1 MRQFSPKNFVH
12 RGTVLAEAFL
22 LPASLLAPE
31 EMRRRVLAWWRP
43 STQIFRLEGDL
54 IIRLP
59 DPVSINAR
67 RASGLPFVRYSKLV
81 SAFPLEEKD
90 LPQFDKAGECFVFLL
105 GGEIKIVRPQDL
117 RLEEIEGWFDVSD
130 LQIIETETLGEVI
143 AAPVVLKKLS
153 EDDLDVRGELKDVPA
168 PDSELGEILA
178 KLKEMRETKSSGSL
192 FQNGNQSS
200 IAGTG
205 SAAASFL
212 TSIFGGLKNLFA
224 SADFSSGT
232 NAGYTKAGGGGS
244 DQSQPTEPN
253 QFAKLYNRL
262 RHLAVK
268 AVVEMRM
275 ARVFG
280 RRQAKYI
287 HEMMEK
293 FERGDLSEALKYA
306 IPLEDMQALQNLMR
320 ENPISLFLPRPRSDL
335 SISFGRNA
343 NGSTINLEDEWFNRL
358 REIYRQSFERLE
370 SQGRIEEASFVLA
383 ELLKSNAE
391 AVEFLSKYGK
401 FRLAAELAEARN
413 LPKETIVRQWF
424 LAGEKMRA
432 VRLAILH
439 NCFEYAVTKL
449 EQSNSE
455 TGAELREIWAE
466 SLAGNGN
473 FPAAVDVIWK
483 LETKRARAKDWIN
496 KTIEFGGTPAARML
510 ARKTM
515 LFPEDFNQIKAE
527 FDDLILQGADV
538 EAAEKRIAFAR
549 AVFKQSINGELRVLL
564 RPLIRRIA
572 GDAADESPHALTPKE
587 FRELVVLAKDN
598 ALRTDLPPLPQTSMP
613 VVTDRVFEINIAETD
628 KGASFIYD
636 ACVLPDG
643 KIAVALGEAG
653 VKLFNRSAKQLAFFD
668 QPAHKLVV
676 SDYSAKAIAVAR
688 RGETF
693 RLARLDFVERRAHH
707 WCEAKLDAFAS
718 NYDGGTWF
726 VGVADESYAIDA
738 NAENFEALWRV
749 PDIGGAV
756 RAVVRSPKQVKFLTL
771 DAEGFETWWYEL
783 PNLTLRSRNQRKWLE
798 NAGESVLY
806 TVNISEGGH
815 SIVVMQQLSPSEE
828 SVAPPRFYAL
838 IFDHEHLARRLDFPP
853 EVVRIDRPEIFSQYS
868 AVTSYTANEATI
880 NIYFGGGN
888 LTATITLAG
897 AKSVSVKFDENHLTV
912 VDDYG
917 RLLVYNYKNRILHQ
931 NLRF

>member
-1 MRQFSPKNFVH
+1 MQQFSPKDLIH
-12 RGTVLAEAFL
+12 RGTVRAEAFL
-22 LPASLLAPE
+22 LPANILAPS

-43 STQIFRLEGDL
+43 GVQIFRLEDDL
-54 IIRLP
+54 IILLP
-59 DPVSINAR
+59 ETVSINVR
-67 RASGLPFVRYSKLV
+67 RSPGLPFVRYGKIL

-90 LPQFDKAGECFVFLL
+90 LPQFSEAGECIAFLVA
-105 GGEIKIVRPQDL
+105 GDIKVLRQQDL
-117 RLEEIEGWFDVSD
+117 QLEAVEDWFAVSD
-130 LQIIETETLGEVI
+130 FQMVETETLGEVI
-143 AAPVVLKKLS
+143 TAPVVLKKLS
-153 EDDLDVRGELKDVPA
+153 EGALNIRGELKDVPA
-168 PDSELGEILA
+168 ADSELGEILA
-178 KLKEMRETKSSGSL
+178 KLKEMRDAKNSGSL
-192 FQNGNQSS
+192 FQNGNRPSGDG
-200 IAGTG
+200 AGT
-205 SAAASFL
+205 AAASFL

-224 SADFSSGT
+224 SADFSSET
-232 NAGYTKAGGGGS
+232 NTGYTKSGGS
-244 DQSQPTEPN
+244 GDISQPSEPGA
-253 QFAKLYNRL
+253 FAKLYNRL

-320 ENPISLFLPRPRSDL
+320 ENPISLFVPRPRSDL
-335 SISFGRNA
+335 SISFGRSA

-391 AVEFLSKYGK
+391 AVEFLSKHGK
-401 FRLAAELAEARN
+401 YHLAAQLAEARD
-413 LPKETIVRQWF
+413 LPKETVVRQWF

-449 EQSNSE
+449 EQANSE

-496 KTIEFGGTPAARML
+496 KTIEFGGAPAARML

-515 LFPEDFNQIKAE
+515 LCPEDFDQIKVE
-527 FDDLILQGADV
+527 FNNLILHGADFETV
-538 EAAEKRIAFAR
+538 EKRIAFAR
-549 AVFKQSINGELRVLL
+549 AVFKQNINSELRAVL
-564 RPLIRRIA
+564 RPLIRKIA

-587 FRELVVLAKDN
+587 FRELVVMAKDN
-598 ALRTDLPPLPQTSMP
+598 ALRTDLPSLPQTSTL
-613 VVTDRVFEINIAETD
+613 VVSDLVFEINIAEND

-636 ACVLPDG
+636 ACVLPSG
-643 KIAVALGEAG
+643 KLAVALGEAG
-653 VKLFNRSAKQLAFFD
+653 VKIFNRSAKQIAFFD
-668 QPAHKLVV
+668 QSAHKLIV
-676 SDYSAKAIAVAR
+676 SDYGAKAIAIAR

-693 RLARLDFVERRAHH
+693 RLARLDFIERRAHH
-707 WCEAKLDAFAS
+707 WCEARLSAFAS

-726 VGVADESYAIDA
+726 VGVDDEFYAIDA

-749 PDIGGAV
+749 ADVGGAV
-756 RAVVRSPKQVKFLTL
+756 HAVVRSSRQVKFLTL
-771 DAEGFETWWYEL
+771 DAKGFETWWYEL

-798 NAGESVLY
+798 NAGESHLY
-806 TVNISEGGH
+806 TANISEGGH
-815 SIVVMQQLSPSEE
+815 SVVVMQQLSPAEE
-828 SVAPPRFYAL
+828 SVAPPHFYAH
-838 IFDHEHLARRLDFPP
+838 IFDHEHHARRIDFPP
-853 EVVRIDRPEIFSQYS
+853 EVARIDRPEIFSQYS
-868 AVTSYTANEATI
+868 AITSYTANEATI

-888 LTATITLAG
+888 LTAIIALAG
-897 AKSVSVKFDENHLTV
+897 AQSVSVKFQENYLTV
-912 VDDYG
+912 VDDCG
-917 RLLVYNYKNRILHQ
+917 RLLVYDYRNKQLKS
-931 NLRF
+931 NLRL

>member
-1 MRQFSPKNFVH
+1 MRQFSPKNLIH
-12 RGTVLAEAFL
+12 RGTVPAESFL
-22 LPASLLAPE
+22 LPANILAPE

-43 STQIFRLEGDL
+43 GAQIFRLEGDL
-54 IIRLP
+54 ILRLP
-59 DPVSINAR
+59 EPVSINAR
-67 RASGLPFVRYSKLV
+67 RSPGLPFVRYGKLM

-90 LPQFDKAGECFVFLL
+90 LPQFNEAGECFVFLFAGKL
-105 GGEIKIVRPQDL
+105 KIVRQQDL
-117 RLEEIEGWFDVSD
+117 RLEEIEEWFDVSD
-130 LQIIETETLGEVI
+130 LQIVETETLGEVI
-143 AAPVVLKKLS
+143 TVPVVLKKLS
-153 EDDLDVRGELKDVPA
+153 EDDLNVRGELKDVPA
-168 PDSELGEILA
+168 ADSELGVILA
-178 KLKEMRETKSSGSL
+178 KLKEMQETKNSGSL

-205 SAAASFL
+205 SAAAASFL

-224 SADFSSGT
+224 SANFSSGAK
-232 NAGYTKAGGGGS
+232 AGYTKAGGG
-244 DQSQPTEPN
+244 DVSQPAEPDA
-253 QFAKLYNRL
+253 FAKLYNRL

-287 HEMMEK
+287 HEMIEK

-320 ENPISLFLPRPRSDL
+320 ENPVSLFVPRPRSSL

-391 AVEFLSKYGK
+391 AVEFLSKHGK
-401 FRLAAELAEARN
+401 FRLAAELAEARD

-424 LAGEKMRA
+424 LADEKMRA

-439 NCFEYAVTKL
+439 DCFEYAVTKL
-449 EQSNSE
+449 EQGNSE

-466 SLAGNGN
+466 SLAGRGN
-473 FPAAVDVIWK
+473 FAAAVDVIWK

-510 ARKTM
+510 ARKLM
-515 LFPEDFNQIKAE
+515 LCPEEFDQIKVE
-527 FDDLILQGADV
+527 FDDLILQGAHV
-538 EAAEKRIAFAR
+538 EAAEKRVAFAR
-549 AVFKQSINGELRVLL
+549 AIFKQSINGELRALL
-564 RPLIRRIA
+564 RLLIRKIA

-587 FRELVVLAKDN
+587 FRELVVMAKDN
-598 ALRTDLPPLPQTSMP
+598 ALRTDLPPLPQTSTP
-613 VVTDRVFEINIAETD
+613 DVSDRVFEINIAETD

-643 KIAVALGEAG
+643 KVAVALGEAG
-653 VKLFNRSAKQLAFFD
+653 VKILNRNAKEIAFFD

-726 VGVADESYAIDA
+726 VGVSDEFYAIDA

-749 PDIGGAV
+749 PDVGGAV
-756 RAVVRSPKQVKFLTL
+756 HAVVRSPTQVKFLTL
-771 DAEGFETWWYEL
+771 DAKGFETWWYEL

-798 NAGESVLY
+798 NAGESVLCA
-806 TVNISEGGH
+806 VNISEGGH
-815 SIVVMQQLSPSEE
+815 SVVVMQQFSSAEE
-828 SVAPPRFYAL
+828 SAEPPRFYAL
-838 IFDHEHLARRLDFPP
+838 LFDHEHLARRFDFPP

-868 AVTSYTANEATI
+868 AVTSYTANEAVI

-888 LTATITLAG
+888 LTATISLGG
-897 AKSVSVKFDENHLTV
+897 ARMVFVKFDGNHLIV
-912 VDDYG
+912 VDDCG
-917 RLLVYNYKNRILHQ
+917 RLLIYDYRNRQLKS
-931 NLRF
+931 NLRL

>member
-1 MRQFSPKNFVH
+1 MQQFSPKDLIH
-12 RGTVLAEAFL
+12 RGTVRADAFL
-22 LPASLLAPE
+22 LSANLLAPE
-31 EMRRRVLAWWRP
+31 ELRRRVLAWWRP
-43 STQIFRLEGDL
+43 GVRIFRLEDDL
-54 IIRLP
+54 ILSLP
-59 DPVSINAR
+59 EAVSINVR
-67 RASGLPFVRYSKLV
+67 RSPGLPFIRYGKIL

-90 LPQFDKAGECFVFLL
+90 LQQFKESGECFAFLL
-105 GGEIKIVRPQDL
+105 SGKLKIVRPQDL
-117 RLEEIEGWFDVSD
+117 RLEEIEEWFDVSD
-130 LQIIETETLGEVI
+130 FQIVETETLGEVTT
-143 AAPVVLKKLS
+143 APVVLKKLS
-153 EDDLDVRGELKDVPA
+153 EDDLDVRSELKDVPA
-168 PDSELGEILA
+168 ADSELGEILA
-178 KLKEMRETKSSGSL
+178 KLREMRDAKNSGSI
-192 FQNGNQSS
+192 FQNGSRLS
-200 IAGTG
+200 GDGAGT
-205 SAAASFL
+205 AAASFL

-224 SADFSSGT
+224 SAGFSPVA
-232 NAGYTKAGGGGS
+232 NAGYTKPGGS
-244 DQSQPTEPN
+244 ADVSRPAEPDV
-253 QFAKLYNRL
+253 FAKLYNRL

-320 ENPISLFLPRPRSDL
+320 ENPISLFVPRPRSDL
-335 SISFGRNA
+335 SISFGRSE

-391 AVEFLSKYGK
+391 AVEFLSKHGK
-401 FRLAAELAEARN
+401 YRLAAQLAEARE
-413 LPKETIVRQWF
+413 LPKETVVRQWF

-432 VRLAILH
+432 VRLAILY

-449 EQSNSE
+449 EQANSE
-455 TGAELREIWAE
+455 TGSELREIWAE

-483 LETKRARAKDWIN
+483 LEAKRTRAKDWIN
-496 KTIEFGGTPAARML
+496 KTIEFGGAPAARML

-515 LFPEDFNQIKAE
+515 LCPEDFDQIKVE
-527 FDDLILQGADV
+527 FNNLILHGADF

-549 AVFKQSINGELRVLL
+549 AVFKQNINGELRTLL
-564 RPLIRRIA
+564 RPLIRKIA
-572 GDAADESPHALTPKE
+572 GDVADESPHTLTPKE
-587 FRELVVLAKDN
+587 FRELVVMAKDN
-598 ALRTDLPPLPQTSMP
+598 ALRTDVPPLPQTSAP
-613 VVTDRVFEINIAETD
+613 VVSDRVFEINIAETD
-628 KGASFIYD
+628 KSASFIYD

-643 KIAVALGEAG
+643 KVAVALGEAG
-653 VKLFNRSAKQLAFFD
+653 VKILNRNAKQIAFFD

-676 SDYSAKAIAVAR
+676 SDYAAKTIAVAR

-707 WCEAKLDAFAS
+707 WCEARLSAFAS
-718 NYDGGTWF
+718 NYDGSTWF
-726 VGVADESYAIDA
+726 VGVGDEFYAINA

-749 PDIGGAV
+749 PDVGGAV
-756 RAVVRSPKQVKFLTL
+756 HAVVRSPRQVKFLTL
-771 DAEGFETWWYEL
+771 DAKGFETWWYEL

-798 NAGESVLY
+798 NAGESLLY

-815 SIVVMQQLSPSEE
+815 SVVVMQQLSSAEE
-828 SVAPPRFYAL
+828 SAEPPRFYAL
-838 IFDHEHLARRLDFPP
+838 LFDHEHLARRFDFPP

-868 AVTSYTANEATI
+868 AITSYTANEATI

-888 LTATITLAG
+888 LTATVTLAG
-897 AKSVSVKFDENHLTV
+897 AKSVSVKFHENHLTV
-912 VDDYG
+912 VDDCG
-917 RLLVYNYKNRILHQ
+917 RLLVYDYRNRQLKS
-931 NLRF
+931 NLRL